1 MGKKLEQTF
10 DSTEYTFAEMTVLIG
25 GVEVTRI
32 QKVEY
37 KVQQKKEVIYGKG
50 VNPVAVQ
57 RGQKSYDGSIDM
69 LQSEFE
75 SLVAMAPGH
84 DILDLHFD
92 IIVSY
97 GNPERGDVLITDVLQ
112 GCEFTE
118 AAHSI
123 GGDETYMKV
132 SLPFI
137 FLKLVNQK

>member
-1 MGKKLEQTF
+1 MGKNIEQTF
-10 DSTEYTFAEMTVLIG
+10 DSTEYTFAEMTVKIG
-25 GVEVTRI
+25 GIEVTKI
-32 QKVEY
+32 QKVTY
-37 KVQQKKEVIYGKG
+37 KVNQKKDVIYGKG
-50 VNPVAVQ
+50 VNPIAVQ

-75 SLVAMAPGH
+75 SLIAMSPSH

-97 GNPERGDVLITDVLQ
+97 GNPTRGDVLITDVLQ

-123 GGDETYMKV
+123 GGDENYMKV

-137 FLKLVNQK
+137 FLNLVSQK

>member
-1 MGKKLEQTF
+1 MGNNFEQTF
-10 DSTEYTFAEMTVLIG
+10 DSTEYTFAEMTVKIG
-25 GVEVTRI
+25 GIEVTKI
-32 QKVEY
+32 QKVTY
-37 KVQQKKEVIYGKG
+37 KVNQKKDVIYGKG
-50 VNPVAVQ
+50 VNPIAVQ

-75 SLVAMAPGH
+75 SLVAMAPSH

-97 GNPERGDVLITDVLQ
+97 GNPSRGDVLITDVLQ

-123 GGDETYMKV
+123 GGDENYMKV

-137 FLKLVNQK
+137 FLNLVSQK